1 MKALSGKG
9 FPRSVHWNCGPT
21 LNPTHL
27 FAGCGCLYSQR
38 MDAVTGN
45 VAERPVHHPLTHH
58 TVHAG
63 KGDTFNF
70 NGKVRFSR
78 PVIATMTMMF
88 CAVVDYSKT
97 GWRKRRRKQGFHFKL
112 GWTFFHFRPFPYVM
126 FFAKENHGIRPTK

>member
-1 MKALSGKG
+1 MQNH
-9 FPRSVHWNCGPT
+9 HWN
-21 LNPTHL
+21 LHRRRRVAAAMAANNSVDNHH
-27 FAGCGCLYSQR
+27 A
-38 MDAVTGN
+38 DTGN

-88 CAVVDYSKT
+88 CAIVDYSKT

-112 GWTFFHFRPFPYVM
+112 G
-126 FFAKENHGIRPTK
+126 